1 MDTITTQMMK
11 MHTESLSSKDM
22 PMMGMDMAMMQECI
36 EACSAAEQATTMC
49 ADSMMGDAMM
59 MCRSMCMNMADMS
72 NTMMR
77 SMMRPAGMES
87 SSMMAM
93 LTATMM
99 MATACADECIK
110 HAEMSEECRMCAE
123 VCRQC
128 AMACQKMMDSMSMA

>member
-1 MDTITTQMMK
+1 MDTTTMQMMK
-11 MHTESLSSKDM
+11 MHTKDM

-36 EACSAAEQATTMC
+36 EACSATEQATTMC

-77 SMMRPAGMES
+77 SMMRPAGMEQ

-99 MATACADECIK
+99 MATACADECMK
-110 HAEMSEECRMCAE
+110 HADMSDECRMCAE
-123 VCRQC
+123 VCRQS
-128 AMACQKMMDSMSMA
+128 AMTCQKMMDSMSMA

>member
-1 MDTITTQMMK
+1 MDTMTMQMMK
-11 MHTESLSSKDM
+11 MHTKDM

-36 EACSAAEQATTMC
+36 EACSAAEQATIMC

-77 SMMRPAGMES
+77 SMMRPAGMEQQ
-87 SSMMAM
+87 SMMAM

-99 MATACADECIK
+99 MATACADECMK
-110 HAEMSEECRMCAE
+110 HADMSDECRMCAE

-128 AMACQKMMDSMSMA
+128 AMTCQKMMDSMSMA